1 MINTKSW
8 ITNTLFK
15 GLSEEQL
22 HKVSPFVEDGSFES
36 FDVIMNEGDVGDFM
50 FMIDE
55 GKVEIFKDELKL
67 AERGA
72 GDLVGLMSLMDK
84 GARSATVKAA
94 EGGVKGY
101 IIRQEGLQA
110 IMDDEANSTVS
121 TMLLN
126 YIRYQQG
133 AIRQTND
140 LSLQEARAKLI
151 MEQKRVES
159 ARFFVQMVMG
169 LIVFTFLLGFL
180 QEKADQ
186 VDSTFISFSVLA
198 IYGVWSYFYVK
209 MSKIPLELFG
219 LTMANFKPA
228 LKLVIK
234 ATGVFLILM
243 VVLKWILTLVAPEQY
258 GTEILDLY
266 ESGGEGEISPWLIAF
281 LYSLHAII
289 QEFIARGCIQGGLL
303 QFIVGKRS
311 AWTAI
316 VVATMMFS
324 TFHLMM
330 DMRFALVTIIP
341 GLFWGWLFYKERNIL
356 AVSISHI
363 IIGLTALFVLNLI

>member
-1 MINTKSW
+1 MIKIESW
-8 ITNTLFK
+8 TSNTLFQ
-15 GLSEEQL
+15 GLDEQQL
-22 HKVSPFVEDGSFES
+22 QKVSPFVQEGSFEEN
-36 FDVIMNEGDVGDFM
+36 DVIMQEGDIGDFM
-50 FMIDE
+50 LMIDE
-55 GKVEIFKDELKL
+55 GKVNIYKDELKL
-67 AERGA
+67 AERGP

-84 GARSATVKAA
+84 GPRSATVSAG

-101 IIRQEGLQA
+101 IIKQEGLQS

-140 LSLQEARAKLI
+140 LSLQEARAKLV

-180 QEKADQ
+180 QEKANQ

-198 IYGVWSYFYVK
+198 IYGIWSYFYVK

-219 LTMANFKPA
+219 LTMKNFKPA
-228 LKLVIK
+228 LLLVLRS
-234 ATGVFLILM
+234 TGIFLVLM
-243 VVLKWILTLVAPEQY
+243 VVLKWVLITVAPDQY
-258 GTEILDLY
+258 GTALFDIYKSD
-266 ESGGEGEISPWLIAF
+266 GEGGISPWLIAF

-316 VVATMMFS
+316 VIATMMFS

-330 DMRFALVTIIP
+330 DMRFALATIVP

-363 IIGLTALFVLNLI
+363 IIGLTAIFILNLV